1 MGFGTPTED
10 FGTPF
15 MGFKTPLMHFGT
27 LSIQFYAVGTAKNY
41 DKTMIPK
48 LLK

>member
-1 MGFGTPTED
+1 
-10 FGTPF
+10 

-27 LSIQFYAVGTAKNY
+27 WSTPFYAVETAKNY

>member
-27 LSIQFYAVGTAKNY
+27 LSIQFYIVETG
-41 DKTMIPK
+41 KTMIPK